1 MEKKSLQIRVADLSI
16 KINYKYSYIE
26 RQCEAWAD
34 KSRRAADLEVEVSD
48 EEIETE
54 YKEFLSDGVTRGMC
68 ESVCIYR

>member
-34 KSRRAADLEVEVSD
+34 KSRRAADLEVEV
-48 EEIETE
+48 
-54 YKEFLSDGVTRGMC
+54 
-68 ESVCIYR
+68 